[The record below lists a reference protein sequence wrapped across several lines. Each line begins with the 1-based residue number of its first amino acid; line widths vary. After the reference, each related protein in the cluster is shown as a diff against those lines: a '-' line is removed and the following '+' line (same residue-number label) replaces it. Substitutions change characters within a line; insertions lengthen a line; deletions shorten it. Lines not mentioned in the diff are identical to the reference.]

1 MGTTLVVGVQRAPGR
16 PPRDFAAVARA
27 AAAGI
32 WDGR

>member
-27 AAAGI
+27 AVGI